1 MEKVITK
8 KWNFDPYE
16 GYKGNLLWIPS
27 RTIFV
32 GVHGSQAYGTSTPES
47 DIDIK
52 GLCVAPKEYYLGY
65 TKTFEQLEGKDP
77 YDMVIYGLPK
87 FMKLAS
93 ACNPNIIEIL
103 NIDPSDWVIET
114 KLFRKLWEHR
124 DLFLSKLARNTFFG
138 YATAQLKRIKSHRN
152 WLLEPPTHKPTREEF
167 GLPEQSK
174 LSQSDL
180 GATQKLVDEG
190 IALESNVM
198 LLFQKEM
205 KYQSAK
211 RTWDQYQSWKQ
222 ERNVKRAELEA
233 KFHYD
238 SKHAMHLVRLLLM
251 CKEILTEG
259 KVIVKRPDAKFLL
272 SIRNGEWSYEKL
284 ISWTEEQEGLV
295 DELYNKSPLPD
306 EPDRNKLDVLC
317 QELTEEALSHADLRY

>member
-1 MEKVITK
+1 MEKAITK
-8 KWNFDPYE
+8 KWDFDPFK
-16 GYKGNLLWIPS
+16 GYKGNLLWVPE

-32 GVHGSQAYGTSTPES
+32 GVHGSQAYGTSMPES

-65 TKTFEQLEGKDP
+65 TKTFEQIEGKDP

-87 FMKLAS
+87 FMKLAA

-114 KLFRKLWEHR
+114 SLFRKLWEHR
-124 DLFLSKLARNTFFG
+124 DLFLSKLARNTFSG

-190 IALESNVM
+190 VALESNVM

-251 CKEILTEG
+251 CKEILAEG

-272 SIRNGEWSYEKL
+272 SIRHGEWSYERL
-284 ISWTEEQEGLV
+284 IAWTEEQEDLV
-295 DELYNKSPLPD
+295 TELYNKSSLPD
-306 EPDRNKLDVLC
+306 EPDRNRLDILC
-317 QELTEEALSHADLRY
+317 QELTEEALQRTDLRY